1 MKSWYIRGHAFQR
14 VGGGGEFG
22 NCVHAFIDRPALPVP
37 ILVGLHL
44 IEAVIDADGLV
55 HVFRL

>member
-1 MKSWYIRGHAFQR
+1 
-14 VGGGGEFG
+14 
-22 NCVHAFIDRPALPVP
+22 LPVP
-37 ILVGLHL
+37 ILVGLHF

>member
-14 VGGGGEFG
+14 VRSGGKFG
-22 NCVHAFIDRPALPVP
+22 NRVHPFVHGPALPVP
-37 ILVGLHL
+37 IFIGLHF